1 MRFVITL
8 DTALRLTRD
17 RALPAAQHSLLAPT
31 LLRSQILSALYAAVR
46 AQAMDRT
53 EAQAQLA
60 PFRALNLRLLGDRVL
75 QKTAW
80 DIAAQLGWDDTAE
93 AEYLA
98 LTRLQADAL
107 VSLDPG
113 LAARIGAAVLLADY
127 DALLD

>member
-1 MRFVITL
+1 M
-8 DTALRLTRD
+8 
-17 RALPAAQHSLLAPT
+17 

-46 AQAMDRT
+46 AQAMDRA
-53 EAQAQLA
+53 EARAQLD

-80 DIAAQLGWDDTAE
+80 DIAAQLGRDDTAE

-98 LTRLQADAL
+98 LTLLQADAL

-113 LAARIGAAVLLADY
+113 PAARIGAAVPLADY

>member
-1 MRFVITL
+1 
-8 DTALRLTRD
+8 
-17 RALPAAQHSLLAPT
+17 
-31 LLRSQILSALYAAVR
+31 
-46 AQAMDRT
+46 MDRT